1 MADPQDS
8 PTPEAIPEA
17 IPMPPP
23 IMSADLPPANR
34 KTFGAVWLVLGGVIA
49 AGIGFGTSR
58 LVPGGWP
65 LADTAAATSGLQAQV
80 QQLAADNS
88 ALKTRLNDLAEH
100 PALDPAL
107 NVRIVALEA
116 RPAGVDQSADLM
128 VLKAQVQALS
138 TAPASLAPGVDAAAL
153 KALQDQVTALSI
165 APSAAI
171 DAAVKAA
178 QDQLAATMATAQ
190 ASAAKLTTDAALTR
204 IAAALESGAPYASA
218 LTDLGQQTLPPVLLE
233 HATSGLPTLQSLRDA
248 FPKAAR
254 ASLEGARQADMG
266 ASWTDRISAFLQTQT
281 GARSLTPREGNDPD
295 AILSRAEAALASGD
309 LTATLA
315 ELAALPE
322 AAKPAL
328 TGWTAQ
334 AQLRLDA
341 ATALTDLAKAGG

>member
-8 PTPEAIPEA
+8 PTPAAMPEP

-23 IMSADLPPANR
+23 NMPPDMPPARR
-34 KTFGAVWLVLGGVIA
+34 KAFGAVWLVLGGVIA
-49 AGIGFGTSR
+49 AGLGFGASR

-65 LADTAAATSGLQAQV
+65 IADTSGLKAQV
-80 QQLAADNS
+80 EQLAADNA

-100 PALDPAL
+100 PVLDPVL
-107 NVRIVALEA
+107 NARLTALEA
-116 RPAGVDQSADLM
+116 RPAGLDQSADLTA
-128 VLKAQVQALS
+128 LKAQVQALS
-138 TAPASLAPGVDAAAL
+138 SAPAFNAPGVEAGAL
-153 KALQDQVTALSI
+153 KALQDQVASLAT

-178 QDQLAATMATAQ
+178 QDQLAATMATAE
-190 ASAAKLTTDAALTR
+190 ASAAKLTVDAALTR
-204 IAAALESGAPYASA
+204 IAAALDSGAPYASA
-218 LTDLGQQTLPPVLLE
+218 LTDLGQQTIPAVLSE
-233 HATSGLPTLQSLRDA
+233 HAASGLPTLQSLRDS
-248 FPKAAR
+248 FPAAAR
-254 ASLEGARQADMG
+254 AALEGARHADMG
-266 ASWTDRISAFLQTQT
+266 ASWTDRITVFLQTQT
-281 GARSLTPREGNDPD
+281 GARSLTPRPDNDPD

-328 TGWTAQ
+328 TGWMTQ

-341 ATALTDLAKAGG
+341 AAALTGLAKAGG